1 MKAVLCAA
9 ALVMAMSGGALAQ
22 SLPNT
27 GPAGNPNVDSYGKIY
42 SGARPLPTKP
52 QRYKKTLHRHKA
64 TARPPVRHRAKR

>member
-1 MKAVLCAA
+1 MKILLGAA
-9 ALVMAMSGGALAQ
+9 ALMMFVSGAALAQ

-52 QRYKKTLHRHKA
+52 QRYTTTTHRHKKIK
-64 TARPPVRHRAKR
+64 RHRPRR